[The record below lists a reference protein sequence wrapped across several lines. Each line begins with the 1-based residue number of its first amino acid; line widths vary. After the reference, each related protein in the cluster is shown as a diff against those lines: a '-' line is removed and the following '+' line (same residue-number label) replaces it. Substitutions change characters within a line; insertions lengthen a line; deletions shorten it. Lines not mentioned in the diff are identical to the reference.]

1 MKFVLTMALRET
13 RAYWK
18 RLLFYFIC
26 VVIGVAAIITLRSA
40 IRNFYQVMA
49 GDARTILT
57 ADIAIDSSRPWT
69 KGALAA
75 IDVFAKSPPVVDRTE
90 TIEAPT
96 MLRPADPKH
105 EGAIMVDLKAVERGF
120 PFYGQI
126 TLVDGRIFNTSMLNN
141 RGVLVGR
148 GVLDRLSLKVG
159 DSVKIGDLIFEIR
172 GIIDREPGTGLGFR
186 LGPRVFLEKSAIE
199 AAGLTGFGSRA
210 RRRILLKAPNAD
222 VNKLVKEIRSSL
234 KNNLIRVRSYRD
246 SQERLNEQYT
256 RAENFLSL
264 TGLVILVLGGI
275 GISSVTRVFIE
286 QKRKTIAVLKCVGGK
301 GLQVTAS
308 YLIQITALGILG
320 SLVGVAVAKLALFS
334 IEKYYAASLPPEMVY
349 SLQPGAVLQGI
360 GVGILVTILFSAM
373 PLLRIRL
380 IRPNVLL
387 RDENQIATRK
397 FDPLRWGIGTVVA
410 IGLILLCSWQAGS
423 IRIGVFFLGGLLTV
437 AGILYLAALLIM
449 RMMRRIR
456 NLRSFALRYAIS
468 SLYRPGN
475 QTRIIVLGTGLGV
488 FFIVATYFLQMNL
501 MREFD
506 LERRVNTPNLYLI
519 DIQPDQTE
527 GVKNLIK
534 QQTGENAELV
544 PTVRARIFAVNGVEV
559 NFENPD
565 HRKDRDRL
573 GFEYTL
579 TYRSY
584 LDSKTEQI
592 VEGKFW
598 NNQPSS
604 TPEISADEALKGMM
618 GLDLGST
625 ITWDI
630 LGRKITAKVTSFRR
644 IDWRNSRT
652 AFYILFRPG
661 VLEKAPQMMI
671 APVDGPADEAK
682 RSQFQRVL
690 IDRYPNITIIDVVD
704 ILRGVRKL
712 VDHVTL
718 AISFIGSFV
727 FFSGV
732 LILAGS
738 IAMTKFQRIYESAVL
753 KTLGA
758 RRSLILKMLIL
769 EYGVLGLVAGAIGST
784 AGAALSWG
792 ISKYVFE
799 IPWDYFPS
807 IHILGLALAAIAVML
822 VGAFSSV
829 DILARK
835 PLATLRSL

>member
-1 MKFVLTMALRET
+1 MKFVLAMALRET

-57 ADIAIDSSRPWT
+57 ADIAIDSNRPWT
-69 KGALAA
+69 RGQLAA
-75 IDVFAKSPPVVDRTE
+75 IDVFAKLSPVVDRAE

-126 TLVDGRIFNTSMLNN
+126 TLTDGRIFNTSMLKD

-159 DSVKIGDLIFEIR
+159 DPVKIGDLIFDIR

-186 LGPRVFLEKSAIE
+186 LGPRVFLERSAIE

-222 VNKLVKEIRSSL
+222 VNKLVKEIRSAL

-308 YLIQITALGILG
+308 YLTQITVLGILG
-320 SLVGVAVAKLALFS
+320 SLVGVAVAKLALFL
-334 IEKYYAASLPPEMVY
+334 IQNYYAASLPPEMVY

-360 GVGILVTILFSAM
+360 GVGILITILFSAM

-397 FDPLRWGIGTVVA
+397 FDPLRWGVGTIVA

-423 IRIGVFFLGGLLTV
+423 IKIGLFFLGGFLTV
-437 AGILYLAALLIM
+437 AGVLYVAALLIM
-449 RMMRRIR
+449 KLMRRIR
-456 NLRSFALRYAIS
+456 TLRSFSLRYAIS

-506 LERRVNTPNLYLI
+506 MERRVNTPNLYLI
-519 DIQPDQTE
+519 DIQPDQTQ

-534 QQTGENAELV
+534 QQTGENVELV

-559 NFENPD
+559 NFENPE

-579 TYRSY
+579 TYRNK
-584 LDSKTEQI
+584 LDSTEQV

-604 TPEISADEALKGMM
+604 VAEISADEGLKGMM

-625 ITWDI
+625 ITFDI

-682 RSQFQRVL
+682 RSQFQRIL
-690 IDRYPNITIIDVVD
+690 IDKYPNITIIDVVD

-727 FFSGV
+727 FVSGV

-738 IAMTKFQRIYESAVL
+738 IAMTKFQRIYESAIL

-758 RRSLILKMLIL
+758 RRGLILKMLIL
-769 EYGVLGLVAGAIGST
+769 EYGILGLVAGAIGST

-799 IPWDYFPS
+799 IPWDYFPG
-807 IHILGLALAAIAVML
+807 IHLLGLALAAVAVML

-835 PLATLRSL
+835 PLATLRSS